1 MISFATERLLTMGEA
16 ARMLPRFRQG
26 KRVDITTIFR
36 WALRGVKGVKLET
49 IQIGGRKCTSA
60 EALQRFFE
68 ALTVQAAGGAVEDPV
83 ALVKLDK
90 ALRACGVRA
99 RTQRGREAAI
109 EAALARQGL

>member
-26 KRVDITTIFR
+26 KRVDIATVFR

-60 EALQRFFE
+60 QALQRFFE
-68 ALTVQAAGGAVEDPV
+68 ALTAQATGGAVDDPL
-83 ALVKLDK
+83 ALVRRDK

-99 RTQRGREAAI
+99 RTERGREAAVK
-109 EAALARQGL
+109 AALEREGL